1 MPILHPAQ
9 PSGASFPTAGC
20 SSRSPRGRQP
30 GRGPADRPQR
40 PPHPMLR
47 TVQQRPPGLRTPR
60 SSVRALSPSP
70 RAPGSPPG
78 STARSEA
85 PSPPFHPMA
94 PCRGRAAPHGAR
106 TATGPA
112 EPRGAPRP
120 PPSAAAKPPP
130 PAPFPSLP
138 AVGAGSGLS
147 LGPGP
152 YRSAAA
158 AAAAPGGGR

>member
-9 PSGASFPTAGC
+9 PLDASFPTAGC
-20 SSRSPRGRQP
+20 SSRSPRGRHP
-30 GRGPADRPQR
+30 GRGPADRPQP

-60 SSVRALSPSP
+60 SSVRELSPS
-70 RAPGSPPG
+70 RGAPGSPPR
-78 STARSEA
+78 STARSVA
-85 PSPPFHPMA
+85 VLTPQPSLPPQ
-94 PCRGRAAPHGAR
+94 GSVQRAGSAARCPHR
-106 TATGPA
+106 HR
-112 EPRGAPRP
+112 PRGAPRP
-120 PPSAAAKPPP
+120 PPSPAAKPPP
-130 PAPFPSLP
+130 PAPFP
-138 AVGAGSGLS
+138 AVPSAGAGSGLS